1 MALNWNLYAIKNKED
16 VCYPGNGDHLNPLT
30 EGLIWATPLV
40 GFGKITE
47 ENAEEFYHRLQFV
60 TWTLKVETD
69 ITLTTIREHIGL
81 KTNVTDMSWNQFIKM
96 VADSYCR
103 NNNFKPA
110 KKPRKKQRN

>member
-1 MALNWNLYAIKNKED
+1 MALNWNLNAIKNKED
-16 VCYPGNGDHLNPLT
+16 VCYNGDHLNPLT
-30 EGLIWATPLV
+30 EGLIWATIVV
-40 GFGKITE
+40 GLGKITE

-60 TWTLKVETD
+60 TKVEQDCAD